1 MTVQQYTG
9 GESTHYRLPLLD
21 PNDYNADGQYDEYV
35 ISALE
40 QRYAQIIEYG
50 FYGTARDT
58 IDTDYMTKGYGVIRE
73 SAFYLT
79 YEDDGRIYLTID
91 ELECIINNVYIN
103 TTNVV
108 WNDLVAGQTY
118 YLFLRLVEDSR
129 TDLQGE
135 NYLSSR
141 EFGDVQ
147 AITKNG
153 LAATNI
159 ELYMGTVT
167 PPSLTGI
174 YGQGYYGQ
182 GAYGS

>member
-1 MTVQQYTG
+1 MTVRQYTG

-21 PNDYNADGQYDEYV
+21 PNDYNNDGYYDEV
-35 ISALE
+35 VLSELE
-40 QRYAQIIEYG
+40 QRYAKIIDSNL
-50 FYGTARDT
+50 YGTARSL
-58 IDTDYMTKGYGVIRE
+58 IATDYMTRGYGVIRE
-73 SAFYLT
+73 SDFYLT

-103 TTNVV
+103 TTGVV

-118 YLFLRLVEDSR
+118 YLFLKLVEDDR
-129 TDLQGE
+129 TDVQGE
-135 NYLSSR
+135 RYLSTR
-141 EFGDVQ
+141 EFGDVA
-147 AITKNG
+147 AITKGG

-159 ELYMGTVT
+159 ELYMGMVT

-174 YGQGYYGQ
+174 YGQGYFGQ